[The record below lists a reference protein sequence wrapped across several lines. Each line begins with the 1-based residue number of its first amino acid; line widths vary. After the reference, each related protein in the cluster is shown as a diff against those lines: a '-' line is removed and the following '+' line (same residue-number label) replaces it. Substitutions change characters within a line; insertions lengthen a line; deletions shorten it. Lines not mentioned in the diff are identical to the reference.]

1 MEVTVR
7 TGQTKPSSGT
17 HVVSKSLVSAAGDQV
32 CFLLQIHASQEEA
45 KVLENECNKVLQHS
59 LLQAD
64 GDPWTRLDGT
74 LKELNG
80 LMKGMMAAHALG
92 EVHALIALL
101 EGGNTLH
108 VATAGRAEAYLIRA
122 GQTSQVTE
130 TSRGKPVPAFVQIS
144 SGKLESR
151 DAVVLATQRL
161 LRTVTPAQLSQL
173 AAQRGEHLLQEL
185 TILLDGER
193 ESAGLG
199 VLHIGAIAAEEPPVA
214 VKLPSRRTQRSSTR
228 IDVFATLRN
237 SAGKVRGMIPGSVK
251 APDMRKMAALVP
263 AIRERA
269 MDFLADLKHPE
280 RKRRAHLLLLAGA
293 AALFLIV
300 WATVQLSTMGQRSK
314 TRAELQQLMEQ
325 IGNDLKTAENRRLT
339 GDIDAVNSILQRSEE
354 RAKQVMDNE
363 SGLFRVEALN
373 LLDQIQVKR
382 EEVNNIVRLSPR
394 VAGNLAAKK
403 SDIDALGMIGDG
415 DGEFTVYD
423 RQSLYRVVQN
433 FVDDPQKI
441 TEEDLLQQ
449 GVGFSRYRTLVF
461 TTTGNSVIE
470 IINDQAMPMKTDDPA
485 GWVIGKDIETYL
497 RYLYVLVPEK
507 NQIQKYERL
516 NNRYGPGVGYN
527 INGDL
532 SNALDMAI
540 DTNIFVLKGG
550 GKVVKLLRGETQ
562 PFSIRHAPDNVLADA
577 TKVYKVPG
585 GNLYFLDPKKS
596 RVIVVTEGGATGEST
611 YVKQYVLEG
620 DTIATLKDLFVDAE
634 QTHLYVL
641 DGKHVYV
648 VDLANK

>member
-1 MEVTVR
+1 
-7 TGQTKPSSGT
+7 
-17 HVVSKSLVSAAGDQV
+17 
-32 CFLLQIHASQEEA
+32 
-45 KVLENECNKVLQHS
+45 
-59 LLQAD
+59 
-64 GDPWTRLDGT
+64 
-74 LKELNG
+74 
-80 LMKGMMAAHALG
+80 
-92 EVHALIALL
+92 
-101 EGGNTLH
+101 
-108 VATAGRAEAYLIRA
+108 
-122 GQTSQVTE
+122 
-130 TSRGKPVPAFVQIS
+130 
-144 SGKLESR
+144 
-151 DAVVLATQRL
+151 
-161 LRTVTPAQLSQL
+161 
-173 AAQRGEHLLQEL
+173 
-185 TILLDGER
+185 
-193 ESAGLG
+193 
-199 VLHIGAIAAEEPPVA
+199 
-214 VKLPSRRTQRSSTR
+214 
-228 IDVFATLRN
+228 
-237 SAGKVRGMIPGSVK
+237 
-251 APDMRKMAALVP
+251 
-263 AIRERA
+263 
-269 MDFLADLKHPE
+269 
-280 RKRRAHLLLLAGA
+280 
-293 AALFLIV
+293 
-300 WATVQLSTMGQRSK
+300 
-314 TRAELQQLMEQ
+314 
-325 IGNDLKTAENRRLT
+325 
-339 GDIDAVNSILQRSEE
+339 
-354 RAKQVMDNE
+354 
-363 SGLFRVEALN
+363 
-373 LLDQIQVKR
+373 
-382 EEVNNIVRLSPR
+382 
-394 VAGNLAAKK
+394 
-403 SDIDALGMIGDG
+403 
-415 DGEFTVYD
+415 
-423 RQSLYRVVQN
+423 VQN

-507 NQIQKYERL
+507 NQIQKYVRL